1 METKYEYMW
10 GARKKLALFYE
21 KGLRLD
27 CGRETL
33 RGFGSTEDSF
43 FVC

>member
-1 METKYEYMW
+1 MNICG

>member
-1 METKYEYMW
+1 MNICG

-21 KGLRLD
+21 NGLRFG
-27 CGRETL
+27 CWRETL
-33 RGFGSTEDSF
+33 RGVGSTEDSF

>member
-1 METKYEYMW
+1 MNICGGY
-10 GARKKLALFYE
+10 RKKLTLSPA
-21 KGLRLD
+21 KGMRLD

-33 RGFGSTEDSF
+33 RGVGSTEDSF